1 MRIIGGEARGRRLF
15 APEGLETRPTADN
28 VRESLFNI
36 LRFETP
42 GARVLDLFAGSGA
55 LALEAISRGAE
66 FAVLADCSRKAM
78 DSIRRNV
85 EACRAQEKTRLLL
98 CDWRRAVEQLTEPF
112 DLVFLDPP
120 YALGAAEVARMVEAG
135 VASGTIAPGALVVYE
150 RSAEG
155 EPAPVAG
162 ARMVRSRSRGI
173 SCVDL
178 MRVGEDHD

>member
-1 MRIIGGEARGRRLF
+1 MRIISGQARGRKLTTL
-15 APEGLETRPTADN
+15 PGDNTRPTLDRT
-28 VRESLFNI
+28 REALFNI
-36 LRFETP
+36 LQTRVFD
-42 GARVLDLFAGSGA
+42 AQVLDLFAGSGA

-120 YALGAAEVARMVEAG
+120 YRMTEVYGQAAALLFERGLLSGDAVLVMEHASDAPLSLPEKFEVCDERVYGAAAVAFVRREA
-135 VASGTIAPGALVVYE
+135 S
-150 RSAEG
+150 
-155 EPAPVAG
+155 
-162 ARMVRSRSRGI
+162 
-173 SCVDL
+173 
-178 MRVGEDHD
+178 

>member
-15 APEGLETRPTADN
+15 APEGLETRPTADK

-36 LRFETP
+36 LRIETP

-120 YALGAAEVARMVEAG
+120 YRMTEVYGQAAALLFERGLLSGDAVLVMEHASDAPLFLPEEFEVCDERVYGAAAVAFVRREA
-135 VASGTIAPGALVVYE
+135 S
-150 RSAEG
+150 
-155 EPAPVAG
+155 
-162 ARMVRSRSRGI
+162 
-173 SCVDL
+173 
-178 MRVGEDHD
+178 

>member
-15 APEGLETRPTADN
+15 APEGLETRPTADK

-36 LRFETP
+36 LRLEIP

-66 FAVLADCSRKAM
+66 FAALSDCSRKAM
-78 DSIRRNV
+78 DAIRRNV

-98 CDWRRAVEQLTEPF
+98 CDWRRAIEQLTGPF

-120 YALGAAEVARMVEAG
+120 YRMTGVYGPAAALLYERGLLSGDAVLVMEHASDTPLSLPEDFEVCDERVDGAAAVAFVRRR
-135 VASGTIAPGALVVYE
+135 AS
-150 RSAEG
+150 
-155 EPAPVAG
+155 
-162 ARMVRSRSRGI
+162 
-173 SCVDL
+173 
-178 MRVGEDHD
+178 